1 MDFAFTDSQE
11 KFRQE
16 VREFLDAELP
26 PDYIDYVGPTIDD
39 CVVHTENGFQIF
51 KDMARKF
58 GEKGWLS
65 LNWPKE
71 YGGKSYSFVDYLIFL
86 EEIARRGS
94 PGFNAVGAKMLAPT
108 LIQYGTEDQKKRHL
122 EPISRGEQLW
132 AESLSEPEAGSD
144 LGALKTTA
152 VRNGDYYTING
163 QKTWSTFASY
173 SDWVFILARTDPTQT
188 GSRGLTFFLIDQSTP
203 GVETVPIN
211 NLNNEPDFS
220 EIFFDNAKIHRDN
233 VLGEENQGWQVA
245 QTLLSYERVYIPPI
259 SVIFTL
265 IERVGNYLK
274 KRNDADWQIARH
286 KLANLKVESEIGRL
300 MCYKIAWLQDKKAAT
315 EWHAAQSRLYSTRL
329 LKRAASEAMDLLG
342 GFGQLGEHEKQSP
355 LHGWV
360 QHLFLATRGAT
371 VAAGTS
377 EIQKYLIAT
386 KGLGLPRG

>member
-1 MDFAFTDSQE
+1 
-11 KFRQE
+11 
-16 VREFLDAELP
+16 
-26 PDYIDYVGPTIDD
+26 
-39 CVVHTENGFQIF
+39 
-51 KDMARKF
+51 MAKKF
-58 GEKGWLS
+58 GQKGWLS

-71 YGGKSYSFVDYLIFL
+71 YGGQAYSFVDYLIFL

-108 LIQYGTEDQKKRHL
+108 LIQYGTEEQKKRHL
-122 EPISRGEQLW
+122 VPISRGEELW

-152 VRNGDYYTING
+152 IRNGDYYTING

-173 SDWVFILARTDPTQT
+173 SDWIFILARTDPAER
-188 GSRGLTFFLIDQSTP
+188 GSRGLTFFLIDQSLP

-220 EIFFDNAKIHRDN
+220 EIFFDNAKIHKDN
-233 VLGEENQGWQVA
+233 VLGEENMGWQVA
-245 QTLLSYERVYIPPI
+245 QTLLGYERVYIPPI
-259 SVIFTL
+259 SIIFTL

-274 KRNDADWQIARH
+274 DRQDADWQMARN
-286 KLANLKVESEIGRL
+286 KLANLKVEAEIGRL
-300 MCYKIAWLQDKKAAT
+300 MCYKIAWLQDRKSAT
-315 EWHAAQSRLYSTRL
+315 EWHAAMSRLYSTRL
-329 LKRAASEAMDLLG
+329 LKRAAGEAMQLLG
-342 GFGQLGEHEKQSP
+342 CFGILGEHEIKSP

>member
-1 MDFAFTDSQE
+1 MDFAFTAEQDR
-11 KFRQE
+11 FRQE
-16 VREFLDAELP
+16 VRDFLNSELP

-39 CVVHTENGFQIF
+39 CVVHTENGFQVF

-58 GEKGWLS
+58 GQKGWLS
-65 LNWPKE
+65 LNWPRE
-71 YGGKSYSFVDYLIFL
+71 YGGQDYSFVDYLIFL

-108 LIQYGTEDQKKRHL
+108 LIQYGTEAQKKQHL
-122 EPISRGEQLW
+122 VPISRGEELW

-144 LGALKTTA
+144 LGALKTAA
-152 VRNGDYYTING
+152 VRNGDYYIING

-173 SDWVFILARTDPTQT
+173 SDWIFILARTDPAER
-188 GSRGLTFFLIDQSTP
+188 GSRGLTFFLIDQSLP

-220 EIFFDNAKIHRDN
+220 EIFFDNAKIHKDN
-233 VLGEENQGWQVA
+233 VLGEENKGWQVA
-245 QTLLSYERVYIPPI
+245 QTLLGYERVYIPPI

-265 IERVGNYLK
+265 IERVGNYL
-274 KRNDADWQIARH
+274 RNRQDTDWQMARH
-286 KLANLKVESEIGRL
+286 KLANLKVEAEIGRL
-300 MCYKIAWLQDKKAAT
+300 MCYKIAWLQDRKAAT
-315 EWHAAQSRLYSTRL
+315 EWHAAMSRLYSTRL
-329 LKRAASEAMDLLG
+329 LKRTAGEAMQLLG
-342 GFGQLGEHEKQSP
+342 CYGILGEHETKSP

-386 KGLGLPRG
+386 RGLGMPKG

>member
-1 MDFAFTDSQE
+1 MDFAFTESQN

-58 GEKGWLS
+58 GGKGWLS

-71 YGGKSYSFVDYLIFL
+71 YGGKAYSFVDYLIFL

-108 LIQYGTEDQKKRHL
+108 LIQYGTEKQKRKHL
-122 EPISRGEQLW
+122 EPISRGEELW

-173 SDWVFILARTDPTQT
+173 SDWVFILARTNPAEK
-188 GSRGLTFFLIDQSTP
+188 GSRGLTFFLIDQSIP
-203 GVETVPIN
+203 GVDTVPIN

-220 EIFFDNAKIHRDN
+220 EIFFDNAKIHKDN

-265 IERVGNYLK
+265 IERIGNYLK
-274 KRNDADWQIARH
+274 ERNDTDWQIARH
-286 KLANLKVESEIGRL
+286 KLANLRVEAEIGRL

-329 LKRAASEAMDLLG
+329 LKRAASEAMNLLG
-342 GFGQLGEHEKQSP
+342 CFGLMGEHEKQSP

>member
-1 MDFAFTDSQE
+1 MDFAFTAEQDR
-11 KFRQE
+11 FRQE
-16 VREFLDAELP
+16 VRDFLDAELP
-26 PDYIDYVGPTIDD
+26 IDYIDYVGPTIDD

-71 YGGKSYSFVDYLIFL
+71 YGGKDYSFVDYLIFL

-108 LIQYGTEDQKKRHL
+108 LIQYGTEEQKKRHL
-122 EPISRGEQLW
+122 MPISRGEELW
-132 AESLSEPEAGSD
+132 SESLSEPEAGSD

-152 VRNGDYYTING
+152 IRDGDYYIING

-173 SDWVFILARTDPTQT
+173 SDWIFILARTDPAEK
-188 GSRGLTFFLIDQSTP
+188 GSRGLSFFLIDQSLP

-220 EIFFDNAKIHRDN
+220 EIFFDNAKIHKDN
-233 VLGEENQGWQVA
+233 ILGEENKGWQVA

-274 KRNDADWQIARH
+274 DRQDANWQMARY
-286 KLANLKVESEIGRL
+286 KLANLKVEAEIGRL
-300 MCYKIAWLQDKKAAT
+300 MCYKIAWLQDRKAAT

-329 LKRAASEAMDLLG
+329 LKRAASEAMELLG
-342 GFGQLGEHEKQSP
+342 CFGILGEHEKKSP

-386 KGLGLPRG
+386 KGLGMPRA